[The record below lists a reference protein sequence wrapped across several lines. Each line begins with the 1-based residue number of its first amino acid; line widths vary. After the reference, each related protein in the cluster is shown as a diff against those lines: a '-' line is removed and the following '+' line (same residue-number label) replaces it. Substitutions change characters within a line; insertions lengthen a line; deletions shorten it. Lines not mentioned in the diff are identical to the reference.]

1 MISWP
6 PLVGSSDGGG
16 GAGVALELGSLV
28 GFGSGLPPVSPPQAT
43 MKTSVK
49 TIINARS
56 VAKTSSFFCFS
67 SLKFYIYERILAV
80 HLNTL

>member
-56 VAKTSSFFCFS
+56 VAKNLFIFLFFL
-67 SLKFYIYERILAV
+67 LKILYI
-80 HLNTL
+80 